1 MDLAFLEALK
11 TRLFDCF
18 VFHDVDLLI
27 EDDRNMYHCSPQ
39 PRHMSVA
46 IDEMNYK

>member
-1 MDLAFLEALK
+1 MNSAFIYAYD
-11 TRLFDCF
+11 TGNFDCYC
-18 VFHDVDLLI
+18 FHDVDLVP
-27 EDDRNMYHCSPQ
+27 EDDRNMYSCPKY